1 MVRIILLFL
10 IFGLIS
16 CNQKDDNMPEPV
28 EEQPTIYF
36 PPTTSE
42 SWATTSPVSLGWNTA
57 ELDGLYDFLQTNNTR
72 AFIILKDGKIV
83 VEQYWGNNITNTA
96 PFDQKANWYWASAG
110 KTITA
115 FLVGLAQEQGHLSIS
130 DKTSE
135 YLGQGWTSMAP
146 EKEAMITIRHQLT
159 MTTGLDY
166 TVPDIYCTDPECL
179 RYKADP
185 GAQWFYHNAP
195 YTLLEQV
202 VSNAVGIS
210 YNQYTDNELEQKI
223 GMSGQWIKSGFN
235 NVYWSKA
242 RDMARF
248 GLLILNEGK
257 RREEVIL
264 SDQAYYEDMVT
275 TSQQLNPSYGY
286 LWWLNGKRSVIL
298 PGLPNFFNFSIAP
311 NAPDDLF
318 AAMGKN
324 GQFVDVV
331 PSENLV
337 MDGISD
343 PLADGAGCFSRED
356 PVEVFTVIRPVILH
370 SGQKGRGVN
379 GMDDEQRAINFFG
392 E

>member
-1 MVRIILLFL
+1 MPRIIPLFL
-10 IFGLIS
+10 ILGLMS
-16 CNQKDDNMPEPV
+16 CNQEDNDVPTPV
-28 EEQPTIYF
+28 EEEPTIYF

-42 SWATTSPVSLGWNTA
+42 SWSTTSPESLGWSTA
-57 ELDGLYDFLQTNNTR
+57 DLDELYDFLQTNNTR
-72 AFIILKDGKIV
+72 AFIILKEGKIV
-83 VEQYWGNNITNTA
+83 VEQYWGNNNITNTA
-96 PFDQKANWYWASAG
+96 PFGQNTNWYWASAG

-130 DKTSE
+130 DKTSD
-135 YLGQGWTSMAP
+135 YLGQGWTSLAP
-146 EKEAMITIRHQLT
+146 EQEERITIRHQLT

-166 TVPDIYCTDPECL
+166 TVPDIHCTDPECL
-179 RYKADP
+179 QYKAVP
-185 GAQWFYHNAP
+185 GTQWFYHNAP

-248 GLLILNEGK
+248 GLLILNEGTW
-257 RREEVIL
+257 REEVIM

-275 TSQQLNPSYGY
+275 TSQNLNPSYGY
-286 LWWLNGKRSVIL
+286 LWWLNGKSSVIL
-298 PGLPNFFNFSIAP
+298 PGLPNSFNFSVAP

-324 GQFVDVV
+324 GQFVDIV
-331 PSENLV
+331 PSEKLV
-337 MDGISD
+337 VVRMGEAPDDSLVPIQFHDELWEKLGI
-343 PLADGAGCFSRED
+343 
-356 PVEVFTVIRPVILH
+356 VIDH
-370 SGQKGRGVN
+370 
-379 GMDDEQRAINFFG
+379 
-392 E
+392 